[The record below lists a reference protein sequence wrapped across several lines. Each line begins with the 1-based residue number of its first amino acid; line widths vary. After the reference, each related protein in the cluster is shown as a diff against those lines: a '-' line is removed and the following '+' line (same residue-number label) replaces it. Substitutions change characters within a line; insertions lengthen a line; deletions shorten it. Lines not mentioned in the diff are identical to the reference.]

1 MAQSNGMGYGVHAG
15 DIMGNA
21 LQNVDR
27 LLAMPYGCGEQNM
40 VRFAPNIYI
49 QQYLE
54 KSGQMNPDIRAKAQG
69 FLQSGQRPPPAL
81 PSTHRHPCLLPHFVP
96 APRGGHPLG
105 SPQRQVCQ

>member
-1 MAQSNGMGYGVHAG
+1 
-15 DIMGNA
+15 MGNA

-54 KSGQMNPDIRAKAQG
+54 KSGQLHPDICAKAQG
-69 FLQSGQRPPPAL
+69 FLQSGERPRSL
-81 PSTHRHPCLLPHFVP
+81 PLPVPPCLAVEGLHCPTPPLPIFYLCPGVGLGC
-96 APRGGHPLG
+96 RLPLG
-105 SPQRQVCQ
+105 SPGDAETGM

>member
-49 QQYLE
+49 QQYLFCLSSP
-54 KSGQMNPDIRAKAQG
+54 KCAA
-69 FLQSGQRPPPAL
+69 FRPW
-81 PSTHRHPCLLPHFVP
+81 RW
-96 APRGGHPLG
+96 
-105 SPQRQVCQ
+105 

>member
-1 MAQSNGMGYGVHAG
+1 
-15 DIMGNA
+15 MGNA

-54 KSGQMNPDIRAKAQG
+54 KSGQLHPDIRARAQG
-69 FLQSGQRPPPAL
+69 FLQSGE
-81 PSTHRHPCLLPHFVP
+81 C
-96 APRGGHPLG
+96 
-105 SPQRQVCQ
+105 PQRHGPAGEGPFC